1 VSAPAPLLIGLLAAT
16 GFVAGLVDAI
26 AGGGGLF
33 TVPALLAV
41 GLPPGVALATNKGQ
55 AAPGAVSSFVTF
67 FRRGGIDRKRAPLG
81 FALGFLGSLLGARLL
96 LAMRPEPL
104 RPIVMALLLFA
115 LGTMLFRSR
124 IQVRSAPLAHPK
136 LVLAIVALALGTY
149 DGFFGPG
156 TGSILIVSFV
166 SLFGDSPLYASG
178 NAKVVNLGSNLAAFC
193 LFAWRGAILWQ
204 LALPMAAANVIGA
217 RLGAR
222 LALRQ
227 GDRFVRVV
235 VTFVVLAV
243 VTKLAYDMVGALPF
257 HGKNCKF
264 LAMTR

>member
-1 VSAPAPLLIGLLAAT
+1 MTPSPAVLALLALTA
-16 GFVAGLVDAI
+16 FVAGLVDAV

-41 GLPPGVALATNKGQ
+41 GLPPSVALATNKGQ
-55 AAPGAVSSFVTF
+55 AAPGAISSFVTF
-67 FRRGGIDRKRAPLG
+67 FRRGGVDRKRAPLG
-81 FALGFLGSLLGARLL
+81 FACGFIGSLLGARLL

-104 RPIVMALLLFA
+104 RPVIVALLLFA
-115 LGTMLFRSR
+115 LGVMLLRSR
-124 IQVRSAPLAHPK
+124 IHVRATPLSRPRV
-136 LVLAIVALALGTY
+136 VLAAVCLALGTY

-156 TGSILIVSFV
+156 TGSLLIVAFV
-166 SLFGDSPLYASG
+166 TLFGDSPLYASG
-178 NAKVVNLGSNLAAFC
+178 NAKVVNLASNLAAFT

-204 LALPMAAANVIGA
+204 ISLPMAAANIIGA

-235 VTFVVLAV
+235 VTVVVLAV
-243 VTKLAYDMVGALPF
+243 VVKLVFDMLKSSQFVGRLP
-257 HGKNCKF
+257 NPW
-264 LAMTR
+264 R

>member
-1 VSAPAPLLIGLLAAT
+1 VTAPTPLVVALLALTA
-16 GFVAGLVDAI
+16 FVAGLVDAV

-33 TVPALLAV
+33 TVPALLAL
-41 GLPPGVALATNKGQ
+41 GLPPGIALATNKGQ

-67 FRRGGIDRKRAPLG
+67 FRRGGLDRKRAPLG
-81 FALGFLGSLLGARLL
+81 FVLGFLGSLLGARLL

-115 LGTMLFRSR
+115 LGTLLFRSR
-124 IQVRSAPLAHPK
+124 IHARTQPLSRPK

-156 TGSILIVSFV
+156 TGSILIVLFV
-166 SLFGDSPLYASG
+166 TLFGDSPLYASG
-178 NAKVVNLGSNLAAFC
+178 NAKVVNLASNLAAFS

-204 LALPMAAANVIGA
+204 LALPMAVANVIGA

-235 VTFVVLAV
+235 VTLVVLAV
-243 VTKLAYDMVGALPF
+243 VLKLAWDMLHASGFADRF
-257 HGKNCKF
+257 ANSW
-264 LAMTR
+264 R